1 MESLRYIFGFNAE
14 SPLLFTQFY
23 FWAFFAL
30 VYALFALIMSYG
42 EQRERSNSAAVL
54 QQSGPTAKRS
64 RKLHLRNIYLLFVS
78 WFFYYKTSGLFLLIL
93 AFITL
98 SDWIIAGQIKKHL
111 TASGTRGLTA
121 KILLAVSIT
130 IDLGLLAYFKYAYFF
145 TNMINDLFGTGFRV
159 FDIFAYVGN
168 GFAEAGRFSVDT
180 IILPVGI
187 SFYIFQVI
195 SYTSDVFHGRIQPV
209 KNILDFGFYVSFF
222 PQLVAGPIVRAEE
235 FIPQLYKPFRLSRRA
250 FGVAVFW
257 IINGLAKKIIMSDYL
272 AVNII
277 DRVFDNPL
285 LFSGFENLFALF
297 AYSLQVYADFSGY
310 TDIAI
315 GIAMLMGFYLPMNF
329 NSPYKSQSP
338 QEFWRRWHMS
348 LGRWLKTYLYIP
360 LGGNKRIGFGTYFWL
375 SLIAFVSAAL
385 TGWWW
390 MLIPFAVLMV
400 VVALINRQMVHGKW
414 SNSKLLYSNLNS
426 FITQVLGG
434 LWHGA
439 SWNFIIWGGI
449 NGIGM
454 IVEKIWRVMNWHLR
468 FASMTLLTAGLCVAD
483 YLTNLPV
490 WRLFAVWA
498 AVVWLGTAIRY
509 VYWLLTMDDERK
521 GSNLTAQAVRQP
533 KAVIAAGKAWA
544 ILQTF
549 TFITFTRLF
558 FRSSSNL
565 DPATAN
571 EVAWATAKNM
581 VNQIGGAWSNAII
594 PDFLWE
600 YRMVVAMFVAGMV
613 IHWLPANWKRR
624 YRLWFTAMPLW
635 LMVLAVCI
643 AIVIIYQFITADAQ
657 PFIYFQF

>member
-1 MESLRYIFGFNAE
+1 MNFWQHIFAFDAD

-23 FWAFFAL
+23 FWGFFAL
-30 VYALFALIMSYG
+30 VYALLALLLNVSPKVFKG
-42 EQRERSNSAAVL
+42 EGDQRDR
-54 QQSGPTAKRS
+54 K
-64 RKLHLRNIYLLFVS
+64 KLHLRNVYLLFVS

-93 AFITL
+93 AFVTL
-98 SDWIIAGQIKKHL
+98 SDWLIAQRIHRSEVSLHRKLWL
-111 TASGTRGLTA
+111 TLS
-121 KILLAVSIT
+121 VV
-130 IDLGLLAYFKYAYFF
+130 IDLCILFYFKYAYFF
-145 TNMINDLFGTGFRV
+145 TNVINDWFGAGFRV
-159 FDIFAYVGN
+159 FDVFAYIGN
-168 GFAEAGRFSVDT
+168 GFSTAGRFSVDV
-180 IILPVGI
+180 IVLPVGI

-195 SYTSDVFHGRIQPV
+195 SYTCDVFRKKIEPV
-209 KNILDFGFYVSFF
+209 RNILDFGFYVSFF

-235 FIPQLYKPFRLSRRA
+235 FIPQLYKPFHLSRRA
-250 FGVAVFW
+250 FGIAVFW

-272 AVNII
+272 AVNLI

-315 GIAMLMGFYLPMNF
+315 GVAMLMGFYLPMNF

-348 LGRWLKTYLYIP
+348 LGRWLKGYLYIP
-360 LGGNKRIGFGTYFWL
+360 LGGNRTILGHKAPKLWAANFN
-375 SLIAFVSAAL
+375 SL
-385 TGWWW
+385 
-390 MLIPFAVLMV
+390 
-400 VVALINRQMVHGKW
+400 
-414 SNSKLLYSNLNS
+414 
-426 FITQVLGG
+426 ITQVLGG

-439 SWNFIIWGGI
+439 SWNFVLWGGI

-454 IVEKIWRVMNWHLR
+454 IVEKIWREMNWHVR
-468 FASMTLLTAGLCVAD
+468 MGCMTMLTLGLIVLD
-483 YLTNLPV
+483 YTTNLPV
-490 WRLFAVWA
+490 WRMFAFWSAIVWTGTSIRYIYHLCEGA
-498 AVVWLGTAIRY
+498 DTKFTRALGTG
-509 VYWLLTMDDERK
+509 W
-521 GSNLTAQAVRQP
+521 
-533 KAVIAAGKAWA
+533 AVI
-544 ILQTF
+544 QTF

-600 YRMVVAMFVAGMV
+600 YRWVVAMFVAGML
-613 IHWLPANWKRR
+613 IHWIPTNWKRR
-624 YRLWFTAMPLW
+624 YRLWFSAMPLW
-635 LMVLAVCI
+635 LMVIVVCL
-643 AIVIIYQFITADAQ
+643 AIVVIYQFVSAEMQ

>member
-1 MESLRYIFGFNAE
+1 MEWINYIFAFDADH
-14 SPLLFTQFY
+14 PLLFTQFY
-23 FWAFFAL
+23 FWGFFAL
-30 VYALFALIMSYG
+30 VYALFALIMDRVPDSLG
-42 EQRERSNSAAVL
+42 N
-54 QQSGPTAKRS
+54 K
-64 RKLHLRNIYLLFVS
+64 KLHLRNVYLMFVS

-93 AFITL
+93 LFVTL
-98 SDWIIAGQIKKHL
+98 SDWLIAQRIHKTKNKFWL
-111 TASGTRGLTA
+111 CLSVA
-121 KILLAVSIT
+121 
-130 IDLGLLAYFKYAYFF
+130 IDLGFLAYFKYAYFF
-145 TNMINDLFGTGFRV
+145 TDAFNDLFGTSYS
-159 FDIFAYVGN
+159 I
-168 GFAEAGRFSVDT
+168 VDK

-195 SYTSDVFHGRIQPV
+195 SYTADVYRGRIQPV

-235 FIPQLYKPFRLSRRA
+235 FIPQLYKPFHLSRRA
-250 FGVAVFW
+250 FGIAVFW
-257 IINGLAKKIIMSDYL
+257 IINGLGKKIIMSDFL
-272 AVNII
+272 AVNLI

-315 GIAMLMGFYLPMNF
+315 GVAMLMGFYLPMNF

-360 LGGNKRIGFGTYFWL
+360 LGGNRSIGFGTYLWVTV
-375 SLIAFVSAAL
+375 IALVSASL
-385 TGWWW
+385 TGWWLGI
-390 MLIPFAVLMV
+390 MIPYAVLIVGMILV
-400 VVALINRQMVHGKW
+400 PRFLKDANRL
-414 SNSKLLYSNLNS
+414 KLFYSNLNS

-449 NGIGM
+449 NGFGM
-454 IVEKIWRVMNWHLR
+454 IVEKIWRGMNWHIR
-468 FASMTLLTAGLCVAD
+468 FAAMTLLTAGLCVAD
-483 YLTNLPV
+483 FYTNLPV

-498 AVVWLGTAIRY
+498 GLVWFVTAIRY
-509 VYWLLTMDDERK
+509 IYFLCEGAETK
-521 GSNLTAQAVRQP
+521 FT
-533 KAVIAAGKAWA
+533 KALGTAWA

-600 YRMVVAMFVAGMV
+600 YRWVVAMFIAGMV
-613 IHWLPANWKRR
+613 IHWLPTNWKRR
-624 YRLWFTAMPLW
+624 YRLWFSAMPIW
-635 LMVLAVCI
+635 AIVIAVCI
-643 AIVIIYQFITADAQ
+643 AIAVIYQFVTADVQ

>member
-1 MESLRYIFGFNAE
+1 MSDILHYIFAFDAAH
-14 SPLLFTQFY
+14 PLLFTQFY

-30 VYALFALIMSYG
+30 VYAIFALIIGNQKSIID
-42 EQRERSNSAAVL
+42 N
-54 QQSGPTAKRS
+54 
-64 RKLHLRNIYLLFVS
+64 RKLHMRNVYLMFVS

-93 AFITL
+93 LFVTL
-98 SDWIIAGQIKKHL
+98 SDWLIAKQIYKSIIDNRKSII
-111 TASGTRGLTA
+111 A
-121 KILLAVSIT
+121 KILLALSVT
-130 IDLGLLAYFKYAYFF
+130 IDLGFLAYFKYAYFF
-145 TNMINDLFGTGFRV
+145 TDAFNDLFGTSYT
-159 FDIFAYVGN
+159 I
-168 GFAEAGRFSVDT
+168 VDK

-195 SYTSDVFHGRIQPV
+195 SYTADVYRGRIEPV

-250 FGVAVFW
+250 FGIAVFW
-257 IINGLAKKIIMSDYL
+257 IINGLAKKIIMSDFL
-272 AVNII
+272 AVNLI

-315 GIAMLMGFYLPMNF
+315 GVAMLMGFYLPMNF
-329 NSPYKSQSP
+329 NSPYKSQNP

-360 LGGNKRIGFGTYFWL
+360 LGGNRSIGFGTYFWVTV
-375 SLIAFVSAAL
+375 IALVSASL
-385 TGWWW
+385 TGWWLGI
-390 MLIPFAVLMV
+390 MIPYAVLIVSMILV
-400 VVALINRQMVHGKW
+400 PRLLKDTNRL
-414 SNSKLLYSNLNS
+414 KLFYSNLNS

-449 NGIGM
+449 NGFGM
-454 IVEKIWRVMNWHLR
+454 IVEKIWRPMNWHVR
-468 FASMTLLTAGLCVAD
+468 FVLTTLLTFGLCAAD
-483 YLTNLPV
+483 YTTNLPV
-490 WRLFAVWA
+490 WRLFAVWMA
-498 AVVWLGTAIRY
+498 IIWVGTAIRY
-509 VYWLLTMDDERK
+509 VYYLCTKDNDQMNKCPNKWYMVNDKMVNAL
-521 GSNLTAQAVRQP
+521 AQ
-533 KAVIAAGKAWA
+533 AWA

-549 TFITFTRLF
+549 VFITFTRLF

-594 PDFLWE
+594 PDFLWS
-600 YRMVVAMFVAGMV
+600 YRWVVAMFVAGMV
-613 IHWLPANWKRR
+613 IHWLPTNWKRR
-624 YRLWFTAMPLW
+624 YRLWFSAMPIW
-635 LMVLAVCI
+635 AIVIAVCI
-643 AIVIIYQFITADAQ
+643 AIAVIYQFVTADVQ

>member
-1 MESLRYIFGFNAE
+1 MSDILHYIFAFDAAH
-14 SPLLFTQFY
+14 PLLFTQFY

-30 VYALFALIMSYG
+30 VYAIFALIMDRVPDSLG
-42 EQRERSNSAAVL
+42 N
-54 QQSGPTAKRS
+54 K
-64 RKLHLRNIYLLFVS
+64 KLHLRNVYLMFVS

-93 AFITL
+93 LFVTL
-98 SDWIIAGQIKKHL
+98 SDWLIAQQIYKSKNKNQKSKIA
-111 TASGTRGLTA
+111 TAWLCLSVA
-121 KILLAVSIT
+121 
-130 IDLGLLAYFKYAYFF
+130 IDLGFLAYFKYAYFF
-145 TNMINDLFGTGFRV
+145 TDAFNDLFGTSYT
-159 FDIFAYVGN
+159 I
-168 GFAEAGRFSVDT
+168 VDK

-195 SYTSDVFHGRIQPV
+195 SYTADVYRGRIEPV

-250 FGVAVFW
+250 FGIAVFW
-257 IINGLAKKIIMSDYL
+257 IINGLAKKIIMSDFL
-272 AVNII
+272 AVNLI

-315 GIAMLMGFYLPMNF
+315 GVAMLMGFYLPMNF
-329 NSPYKSQSP
+329 NSPYKSQNP

-348 LGRWLKTYLYIP
+348 LGRWLKSYLYIP
-360 LGGNKRIGFGTYFWL
+360 LGGNRSIGFGTYFWVTV
-375 SLIAFVSAAL
+375 IALVSASL
-385 TGWWW
+385 TGWWLGI
-390 MLIPFAVLMV
+390 MIPYAVLIASMV
-400 VVALINRQMVHGKW
+400 LVPRLLKDTNHL
-414 SNSKLLYSNLNS
+414 KLFYSNLNS

-454 IVEKIWRVMNWHLR
+454 IVEKIWRPMNWHVR
-468 FASMTLLTAGLCVAD
+468 FVLTTLLTFGLCAAD
-483 YLTNLPV
+483 YTTNLPV
-490 WRLFAVWA
+490 WRLFAVWMA
-498 AVVWLGTAIRY
+498 IIWVGTSIRY
-509 VYWLLTMDDERK
+509 IYFLCEGAENKFT
-521 GSNLTAQAVRQP
+521 
-533 KAVIAAGKAWA
+533 KAMSTAWA

-549 TFITFTRLF
+549 VFITFTRLF

-571 EVAWATAKNM
+571 EVAWSTAKNM

-594 PDFLWE
+594 PDFLWS
-600 YRMVVAMFVAGMV
+600 YRWVVAMFVAGMV

-624 YRLWFTAMPLW
+624 YRLWFSAMPIW
-635 LMVLAVCI
+635 AIVIAVCI
-643 AIVIIYQFITADAQ
+643 AIAVIYQFVTADVQ

>member
-1 MESLRYIFGFNAE
+1 VNFLHHILGFNEE

-30 VYALFALIMSYG
+30 VFAVFALIM
-42 EQRERSNSAAVL
+42 EAVPARL
-54 QQSGPTAKRS
+54 GNK
-64 RKLHLRNIYLLFVS
+64 KLHLRNVYLMFVS

-93 AFITL
+93 LFVTL
-98 SDWIIAGQIKKHL
+98 SDWLIAQRIHKTKNKFWL
-111 TASGTRGLTA
+111 CLSVA
-121 KILLAVSIT
+121 
-130 IDLGLLAYFKYAYFF
+130 IDLGFLAYFKYAYFF
-145 TNMINDLFGTGFRV
+145 TDAFNDLFGTSYT
-159 FDIFAYVGN
+159 I
-168 GFAEAGRFSVDT
+168 VDK

-195 SYTSDVFHGRIQPV
+195 SYTADVYRGRIQPV
-209 KNILDFGFYVSFF
+209 KNIFDFGFYVSFF

-235 FIPQLYKPFRLSRRA
+235 FIPQLYKPYRLSRRW

-257 IINGLAKKIIMSDYL
+257 ILNGLAKKIIMSDYL
-272 AVNII
+272 AVNLI

-315 GIAMLMGFYLPMNF
+315 GVAMLMGFYLPMNF

-360 LGGNKRIGFGTYFWL
+360 LGGNRSIGFGTYFWWTM
-375 SLIAFVSAAL
+375 IAFVSAAL
-385 TGWWW
+385 TRWWW
-390 MLIPFAVLMV
+390 MLIPFAVFMV
-400 VVALINRQMVHGKW
+400 GVFVWDRWIKATLDRK
-414 SNSKLLYSNLNS
+414 KLLYSNLNS

-454 IVEKIWRVMNWHLR
+454 IVEKIWRKMSWHVR
-468 FASMTLLTAGLCVAD
+468 FASMTVLTAGLCVAD
-483 YLTNLPV
+483 FLTNLPV

-498 AVVWLGTAIRY
+498 AIIWIGTAIRY
-509 VYWLLTMDDERK
+509 IYYLCEGADNKFT
-521 GSNLTAQAVRQP
+521 
-533 KAVIAAGKAWA
+533 KAMGTAWA
-544 ILQTF
+544 VLQTF

-581 VNQIGGAWSNAII
+581 VNQIGGAWYNEVIL
-594 PDFLWE
+594 PFMWE
-600 YRMVVAMFVAGMV
+600 FRWVVAMFVLGMI
-613 IHWLPANWKRR
+613 IHWLPTNWKRR
-624 YRLWFTAMPLW
+624 YRLWFAKMPLW
-635 LMVLAVCI
+635 LMVIAVCA
-643 AIVIIYQFITADAQ
+643 AIYVIYQFVTADMQ

>member
-1 MESLRYIFGFNAE
+1 MDFLHYIFAFDAE
-14 SPLLFTQFY
+14 HPLLFTQFY
-23 FWAFFAL
+23 FWGFFAL
-30 VYALFALIMSYG
+30 VYALFALIMDRVPDSLG
-42 EQRERSNSAAVL
+42 N
-54 QQSGPTAKRS
+54 K
-64 RKLHLRNIYLLFVS
+64 KLHLRNVYLMFVS

-93 AFITL
+93 LFVTL
-98 SDWIIAGQIKKHL
+98 SDWLIAQRIVKSRKSKAESRKPL
-111 TASGTRGLTA
+111 FWLCLSVA
-121 KILLAVSIT
+121 
-130 IDLGLLAYFKYAYFF
+130 IDLGFLAYFKYAYFF
-145 TNMINDLFGTGFRV
+145 TDAFNDLFGTSYS
-159 FDIFAYVGN
+159 I
-168 GFAEAGRFSVDT
+168 VDK

-195 SYTSDVFHGRIQPV
+195 SYTADVYRGRIQPV

-235 FIPQLYKPFRLSRRA
+235 FIPQLYKPFHLSRRA
-250 FGVAVFW
+250 FGIAVFW
-257 IINGLAKKIIMSDYL
+257 IINGLGKKIIMSDFL
-272 AVNII
+272 AVNLI

-315 GIAMLMGFYLPMNF
+315 GVAMLMGFYLPMNF

-360 LGGNKRIGFGTYFWL
+360 LGGNRSIGFGTYFWVTV
-375 SLIAFVSAAL
+375 IALVSASL
-385 TGWWW
+385 TGWWLGI
-390 MLIPFAVLMV
+390 MIPYAVLIVGMILV
-400 VVALINRQMVHGKW
+400 PRFLKDSNRL
-414 SNSKLLYSNLNS
+414 KLFYSNLNS

-449 NGIGM
+449 NGFGM
-454 IVEKIWRVMNWHLR
+454 IVEKIWRGMNWHIR
-468 FASMTLLTAGLCVAD
+468 FAAMTLLTAGLCVAD
-483 YLTNLPV
+483 FYTNLPV

-498 AVVWLGTAIRY
+498 GLVWFVTAIRY
-509 VYWLLTMDDERK
+509 IYFLCEGAETK
-521 GSNLTAQAVRQP
+521 FTQAL
-533 KAVIAAGKAWA
+533 GTAWA

-581 VNQIGGAWSNAII
+581 VNQIGGAWNNAII

-600 YRMVVAMFVAGMV
+600 YRWVVAMFIAGMV
-613 IHWLPANWKRR
+613 IHWLPTNWKRR
-624 YRLWFTAMPLW
+624 YRLWFSAMPIW
-635 LMVLAVCI
+635 AIVIAVCI
-643 AIVIIYQFITADAQ
+643 AIAVIYQFVTADVQ

>member
-1 MESLRYIFGFNAE
+1 MKEILNYIFAFNAE

-23 FWAFFAL
+23 FWGFFAL
-30 VYALFALIMSYG
+30 VYALFALIMDRVPDSLG
-42 EQRERSNSAAVL
+42 N
-54 QQSGPTAKRS
+54 K
-64 RKLHLRNIYLLFVS
+64 KLHLRNVYLMFVS
-78 WFFYYKTSGLFLLIL
+78 WFFYYKTSGIFLLIL
-93 AFITL
+93 LFVTL
-98 SDWIIAGQIKKHL
+98 SDWLIAQRIYKTKNKFWL
-111 TASGTRGLTA
+111 CLSVA
-121 KILLAVSIT
+121 
-130 IDLGLLAYFKYAYFF
+130 IDLGFLAYFKYAYFF
-145 TNMINDLFGTGFRV
+145 TDAFNDLFGTSYS
-159 FDIFAYVGN
+159 I
-168 GFAEAGRFSVDT
+168 VDK

-195 SYTSDVFHGRIQPV
+195 SYTADVYRGRIQPV

-235 FIPQLYKPFRLSRRA
+235 FIPQLYKPFHLSRRA
-250 FGVAVFW
+250 FGIAVFW
-257 IINGLAKKIIMSDYL
+257 IINGLGKKIIMSDFL
-272 AVNII
+272 AVNLI

-315 GIAMLMGFYLPMNF
+315 GVAMLMGFYLPMNF

-360 LGGNKRIGFGTYFWL
+360 LGGNRSIGFGTYFWVTV
-375 SLIAFVSAAL
+375 IALVSASL
-385 TGWWW
+385 TGWWLGI
-390 MLIPFAVLMV
+390 MIPYAVLI
-400 VVALINRQMVHGKW
+400 VAMIIVPRFLKDANRL
-414 SNSKLLYSNLNS
+414 KLFYSNLNS

-449 NGIGM
+449 NGFGM
-454 IVEKIWRVMNWHLR
+454 IIEKIWRGMNWHIR
-468 FASMTLLTAGLCVAD
+468 FAAMTLLTAGLCVAD
-483 YLTNLPV
+483 FYTNLPV

-498 AVVWLGTAIRY
+498 GLVWFVTAIRY
-509 VYWLLTMDDERK
+509 IYFLCEGAETRF
-521 GSNLTAQAVRQP
+521 T
-533 KAVIAAGKAWA
+533 KALGTAWA

-581 VNQIGGAWSNAII
+581 VNQIGGAWNNAII

-600 YRMVVAMFVAGMV
+600 YRWVVAMFVAGMV
-613 IHWLPANWKRR
+613 IHWLPTNWKRR
-624 YRLWFTAMPLW
+624 YRLWFSAMPLW
-635 LMVLAVCI
+635 AIVIAVCI
-643 AIVIIYQFITADAQ
+643 AIAVIYQFVTADVQ

>member
-1 MESLRYIFGFNAE
+1 MSDILHYIFAFDAAH
-14 SPLLFTQFY
+14 PLLFTQFY

-30 VYALFALIMSYG
+30 VYAIFALIIGNQKSKITN
-42 EQRERSNSAAVL
+42 Q
-54 QQSGPTAKRS
+54 
-64 RKLHLRNIYLLFVS
+64 KLHMRNVYLMFVS

-93 AFITL
+93 LFVTL
-98 SDWIIAGQIKKHL
+98 SDWLIARQIHKSKIKNL
-111 TASGTRGLTA
+111 KSKIATAWLCLS
-121 KILLAVSIT
+121 VT
-130 IDLGLLAYFKYAYFF
+130 IDLGFLAYFKYAYFF
-145 TNMINDLFGTGFRV
+145 TDAFNDLFGTSYT
-159 FDIFAYVGN
+159 I
-168 GFAEAGRFSVDT
+168 VDK

-195 SYTSDVFHGRIQPV
+195 SYTADVYRGRIEPV
-209 KNILDFGFYVSFF
+209 RNILDFGFYVSFF

-250 FGVAVFW
+250 FGIAVFW
-257 IINGLAKKIIMSDYL
+257 IINGLAKKIIMSDFL
-272 AVNII
+272 AVNLI

-315 GIAMLMGFYLPMNF
+315 GVAMLMGFYLPMNF
-329 NSPYKSQSP
+329 NSPYKSQNP

-360 LGGNKRIGFGTYFWL
+360 LGGNRSIGFGTYFWVTV
-375 SLIAFVSAAL
+375 IALVSASL
-385 TGWWW
+385 TGWWLGT
-390 MLIPFAVLMV
+390 MLPYTVLIVSMILV
-400 VVALINRQMVHGKW
+400 PRLLKDTNHL
-414 SNSKLLYSNLNS
+414 KLFYSNLNS

-454 IVEKIWRVMNWHLR
+454 IVEKIWRPMNWHVR
-468 FASMTLLTAGLCVAD
+468 FVLTTLLTFGLCAAD
-483 YLTNLPV
+483 YTTNLPV
-490 WRLFAVWA
+490 WRLFAVWMA
-498 AVVWLGTAIRY
+498 IIWVGTSIRY
-509 VYWLLTMDDERK
+509 IYFLCEGAENKFT
-521 GSNLTAQAVRQP
+521 
-533 KAVIAAGKAWA
+533 KAMGTAWA

-549 TFITFTRLF
+549 VFITFTRLF

-594 PDFLWE
+594 PDFLWS
-600 YRMVVAMFVAGMV
+600 YRWVVAMFVAGMV
-613 IHWLPANWKRR
+613 IHWLPTNWKRR
-624 YRLWFTAMPLW
+624 YRLWFSAMPIW
-635 LMVLAVCI
+635 
-643 AIVIIYQFITADAQ
+643 AIVIAVCLAIVVIYQFVTADVQ

>member
-1 MESLRYIFGFNAE
+1 MNNFLHHIFAFDAN

-30 VYALFALIMSYG
+30 VFALFALIIGNQKSKITN
-42 EQRERSNSAAVL
+42 Q
-54 QQSGPTAKRS
+54 
-64 RKLHLRNIYLLFVS
+64 KLHMRNVYLLFVS

-93 AFITL
+93 IFITL
-98 SDWIIAGQIKKHL
+98 SDWLIAQGIHKSQIKNLK
-111 TASGTRGLTA
+111 S
-121 KILLAVSIT
+121 KIPKFLLALSVT

-168 GFAEAGRFSVDT
+168 GFADAGRFSVDT

-195 SYTSDVFHGRIQPV
+195 SYTSDVFHQSIQPV

-222 PQLVAGPIVRAEE
+222 PQLVAGPIVRAQE
-235 FIPQLYKPFRLSRRA
+235 FIPQLYKPYRLSRRA
-250 FGVAVFW
+250 FGIAVFW
-257 IINGLAKKIIMSDYL
+257 IINGLAKKIIMSDFL
-272 AVNII
+272 AVNLI

-315 GIAMLMGFYLPMNF
+315 GVAMLMGFYLPMNF

-360 LGGNKRIGFGTYFWL
+360 LGGNRSIGFGTYFWWT
-375 SLIAFVSAAL
+375 LIALVSAAL

-390 MLIPFAVLMV
+390 ILIPFAVFIIG
-400 VVALINRQMVHGKW
+400 VAIWNKW
-414 SNSKLLYSNLNS
+414 AISNQKSAISNQRKLLYANLNS

-454 IVEKIWRVMNWHLR
+454 IVEKIWREMNWHLR
-468 FASMTLLTAGLCVAD
+468 FVLMTLLTAGLCGLD
-483 YLTNLPV
+483 YYTNLPV
-490 WRLFAVWA
+490 WRLFAVWSA
-498 AVVWLGTAIRY
+498 AIWVGTAIRY
-509 VYWLLTMDDERK
+509 IYWLITMDRK
-521 GSNLTAQAVRQP
+521 INHKLEIINQKLGTVWAV
-533 KAVIAAGKAWA
+533 
-544 ILQTF
+544 LQTF
-549 TFITFTRLF
+549 VFITFTRLF

-581 VNQIGGAWSNAII
+581 VNQIGGAWNNAII
-594 PDFLWE
+594 PDFLWA
-600 YRMVVAMFVAGMV
+600 YKWVVLMFVAGMV
-613 IHWLPANWKRR
+613 IHWIPTNWKRR
-624 YRLWFTAMPLW
+624 YRLWFSAMPLW
-635 LMVLAVCI
+635 LMVIVVCMS
-643 AIVIIYQFITADAQ
+643 IVVIYQFVSAEMQ

>member
-1 MESLRYIFGFNAE
+1 MDFITHILAFNSE

-30 VYALFALIMSYG
+30 VFSLFALIMSG
-42 EQRERSNSAAVL
+42 KSAD
-54 QQSGPTAKRS
+54 GKS
-64 RKLHLRNIYLLFVS
+64 RLHLRNVYLLFVS

-93 AFITL
+93 AFVTL
-98 SDWIIAGQIKKHL
+98 SDWIIAGRIKAAISHHKPQI
-111 TASGTRGLTA
+111 A
-121 KILLAVSIT
+121 KALLALSVT

-145 TNMINDLFGTGFRV
+145 TNMVNDLFGTGFLV
-159 FDIFAYVGN
+159 FDIFAYIGN

-180 IILPVGI
+180 IVLPVGI

-195 SYTSDVFHGRIQPV
+195 SYTADVYRGRIQPV

-235 FIPQLYKPFRLSRRA
+235 FIPQLYKPYRLSRRV

-257 IINGLAKKIIMSDYL
+257 ILNGLAKKIIMSDYL
-272 AVNII
+272 AVNLI

-360 LGGNKRIGFGTYFWL
+360 LGGNREIGFGTYFWL

-390 MLIPFAVLMV
+390 QILVPFGVFIAGVFV
-400 VVALINRQMVHGKW
+400 WDKW
-414 SNSKLLYSNLNS
+414 ISQKASVERRKLLYANLNS

-454 IVEKIWRVMNWHLR
+454 IVEKIWRGMNWHVR
-468 FASMTLLTAGLCVAD
+468 MVCISLLCGGLWLAV
-483 YLTNLPV
+483 YYTNLPA
-490 WRLFAVWA
+490 WRLFAVWTSIIW
-498 AVVWLGTAIRY
+498 VGTTVRY
-509 VYWLLTMDDERK
+509 VYHLCK
-521 GSNLTAQAVRQP
+521 GSDNRITNGLSTAW
-533 KAVIAAGKAWA
+533 AVI
-544 ILQTF
+544 QTF

-600 YRMVVAMFVAGMV
+600 YRWVVAMFVAGMV
-613 IHWLPANWKRR
+613 IHWLPTNWKRR
-624 YRLWFTAMPLW
+624 YRLAFSAMPLW
-635 LMVLAVCI
+635 LMVIAVCI
-643 AIVIIYQFITADAQ
+643 AIVVIYQFVTADMQ

>member
-1 MESLRYIFGFNAE
+1 MSFWEHIFAFNEE

-30 VYALFALIMSYG
+30 VFAVFALIM
-42 EQRERSNSAAVL
+42 EAVPNKL
-54 QQSGPTAKRS
+54 GNK
-64 RKLHLRNIYLLFVS
+64 KLHLRNIYLLFVS

-93 AFITL
+93 AFVTL
-98 SDWIIAGQIKKHL
+98 SDWIIAGRIVKSQK
-111 TASGTRGLTA
+111 SGVKRA
-121 KILLAVSIT
+121 LLCLSVI

-180 IILPVGI
+180 IVLPVGI

-195 SYTSDVFHGRIQPV
+195 SYTADVFRGRIKPV

-235 FIPQLYKPFRLSRRA
+235 FIPQLYKPYRLSRRW

-257 IINGLAKKIIMSDYL
+257 ILNGLAKKIIMSDYL
-272 AVNII
+272 AVNLI

-315 GIAMLMGFYLPMNF
+315 GVAMLMGFYLPMNF

-360 LGGNKRIGFGTYFWL
+360 LGGNRSIGFGTYFWWC
-375 SLIAFVSAAL
+375 LIAFVSAAL
-385 TGWWW
+385 TGWWLI
-390 MLIPFAVLMV
+390 LIPFGVFIGI
-400 VVALINRQMVHGKW
+400 VALINSSLFRDKLGTSRM
-414 SNSKLLYSNLNS
+414 KLLYSNLNS

-454 IVEKIWRVMNWHLR
+454 IVEKIWREMNWHVR
-468 FASMTLLTAGLCVAD
+468 FALMSVLTAGLCAAD
-483 YLTNLPV
+483 YFWNLPV

-498 AVVWLGTAIRY
+498 AIIWVGTAIRY
-509 VYWLLTMDDERK
+509 VFFLYEGKDNKFT
-521 GSNLTAQAVRQP
+521 
-533 KAVIAAGKAWA
+533 KAMGTAWA

-571 EVAWATAKNM
+571 EVAWETAKNM
-581 VNQIGGAWSNAII
+581 VNQIGGAWENAVIL
-594 PDFLWE
+594 PFLWE
-600 YRMVVAMFVAGMV
+600 YRWVVAMFVAGMV
-613 IHWLPANWKRR
+613 IHWLPTNWKRH
-624 YRLWFTAMPLW
+624 YRLAFSKMPLW
-635 LMVLAVCI
+635 LMVGAVCV
-643 AIVIIYQFITADAQ
+643 AIIVIYQFVTADMQ

>member
-1 MESLRYIFGFNAE
+1 METLRYILAFNAE

-30 VYALFALIMSYG
+30 VFALFALIMEG
-42 EQRERSNSAAVL
+42 VPDRLGN
-54 QQSGPTAKRS
+54 K
-64 RKLHLRNIYLLFVS
+64 KLHLRNIYLLFVS

-93 AFITL
+93 AFITI
-98 SDWIIAGQIKKHL
+98 SDWLIARRIQR
-111 TASGTRGLTA
+111 SE
-121 KILLAVSIT
+121 VSIHKKLWLT
-130 IDLGLLAYFKYAYFF
+130 LSVVIDLSLLFYFKYAYFF
-145 TNMINDLFGTGFRV
+145 TNVINSWFGADFRV

-168 GFAEAGRFSVDT
+168 GFATAGRFSVDT
-180 IILPVGI
+180 IVLPVGI

-195 SYTSDVFHGRIQPV
+195 SYTCDVFRKKIEPV

-235 FIPQLYKPFRLSRRA
+235 FIPQLYKPYRLSRRA
-250 FGVAVFW
+250 FGIAVFW

-272 AVNII
+272 AVNLI

-315 GIAMLMGFYLPMNF
+315 GVAMLMGFYLPMNF

-348 LGRWLKTYLYIP
+348 LGRWLKGYLYIP
-360 LGGNKRIGFGTYFWL
+360 LGGNRTILGFKAKKLW
-375 SLIAFVSAAL
+375 A
-385 TGWWW
+385 
-390 MLIPFAVLMV
+390 
-400 VVALINRQMVHGKW
+400 
-414 SNSKLLYSNLNS
+414 SNFNS

-439 SWNFIIWGGI
+439 SWNFVLWGAI
-449 NGIGM
+449 NGAGM
-454 IVEKIWRVMNWHLR
+454 IVEKIWRETNWHLR
-468 FASMTLLTAGLCVAD
+468 MVSITALTVSLFAAD
-483 YLTNLPV
+483 YIWALPV
-490 WRLFAVWA
+490 WRLFAVWSLIIW
-498 AVVWLGTAIRY
+498 VGTFIRY
-509 VYWLLTMDDERK
+509 VYWLCK
-521 GSNLTAQAVRQP
+521 GAENKFT
-533 KAVIAAGKAWA
+533 KGAATAWA
-544 ILQTF
+544 IAQTF

-571 EVAWATAKNM
+571 EVAWRTAKNM

-594 PDFLWE
+594 PDFLWA
-600 YRMVVAMFVAGMV
+600 YRWVVLMFVAGMI
-613 IHWLPANWKRR
+613 IHWLPSNWKRR
-624 YRLWFTAMPLW
+624 YRLWFTAMPVW
-635 LMVLAVCI
+635 
-643 AIVIIYQFITADAQ
+643 AIVIAVCVAIVFIYQFVTADMQ

>member
-1 MESLRYIFGFNAE
+1 METLRYILAFDEN

-30 VYALFALIMSYG
+30 VYALFALIIGNHKSPIT
-42 EQRERSNSAAVL
+42 NH
-54 QQSGPTAKRS
+54 
-64 RKLHLRNIYLLFVS
+64 KLHMRNVYLLFVS

-98 SDWIIAGQIKKHL
+98 SDWLIARRIKSAISNHKL
-111 TASGTRGLTA
+111 PIA
-121 KILLAVSIT
+121 KIFLTLSVV
-130 IDLGLLAYFKYAYFF
+130 IDLSLLFYFKYAYFF
-145 TNMINDLFGTGFRV
+145 TNVINSWFGADFRV
-159 FDIFAYVGN
+159 FDIFAYIGN
-168 GFAEAGRFSVDT
+168 GFAQAGRFNVDT
-180 IILPVGI
+180 IVLPVGI

-195 SYTSDVFHGRIQPV
+195 SYTCDVFRKKIEPV

-250 FGVAVFW
+250 FGIAVFW
-257 IINGLAKKIIMSDYL
+257 IINGLAKKIIMSDFL
-272 AVNII
+272 AVNLI

-315 GIAMLMGFYLPMNF
+315 GVAMLMGFYLPMNF
-329 NSPYKSQSP
+329 NSPYKSQTP

-360 LGGNKRIGFGTYFWL
+360 LGGNRTIFGFKVKKLW
-375 SLIAFVSAAL
+375 AAN
-385 TGWWW
+385 
-390 MLIPFAVLMV
+390 F
-400 VVALINRQMVHGKW
+400 
-414 SNSKLLYSNLNS
+414 NS

-439 SWNFIIWGGI
+439 SWNFVLWGGI

-454 IVEKIWRVMNWHLR
+454 IVEKIWREWNWHVR
-468 FASMTLLTAGLCVAD
+468 FIAITLLAAGLCAMD
-483 YLTNLPV
+483 WWFNLPV

-498 AVVWLGTAIRY
+498 SIVWVGTAIRY
-509 VYWLLTMDDERK
+509 IYFLCHGTDNRFTNKM
-521 GSNLTAQAVRQP
+521 AQ
-533 KAVIAAGKAWA
+533 AWA

-549 TFITFTRLF
+549 AFITFTRLF

-565 DPATAN
+565 DPETAN
-571 EVAWATAKNM
+571 EVAWMTAKNM
-581 VNQIGGAWSNAII
+581 VNQIGGAWNNAII
-594 PDFLWE
+594 PEFLWA
-600 YRMVVAMFVAGMV
+600 Y
-613 IHWLPANWKRR
+613 K
-624 YRLWFTAMPLW
+624 
-635 LMVLAVCI
+635 
-643 AIVIIYQFITADAQ
+643 
-657 PFIYFQF
+657 

>member
-1 MESLRYIFGFNAE
+1 METLRYILAFNAE

-30 VYALFALIMSYG
+30 VFALFALIMEG
-42 EQRERSNSAAVL
+42 VPDRLGN
-54 QQSGPTAKRS
+54 K
-64 RKLHLRNIYLLFVS
+64 KLHLRNIYLLFVS

-93 AFITL
+93 AFITI
-98 SDWIIAGQIKKHL
+98 SDWLIARRIQN
-111 TASGTRGLTA
+111 SD
-121 KILLAVSIT
+121 VSIRKKLWLT
-130 IDLGLLAYFKYAYFF
+130 LSVVIDLSLLFYFKYAYFF
-145 TNMINDLFGTGFRV
+145 TNVINSWFGADFRV

-168 GFAEAGRFSVDT
+168 GFATSGRFSVDT
-180 IILPVGI
+180 IVLPVGI

-195 SYTSDVFHGRIQPV
+195 SYTCDVFRKKIEPV

-235 FIPQLYKPFRLSRRA
+235 FIPQLYKPYRLSRRA
-250 FGVAVFW
+250 FGIAVFW

-272 AVNII
+272 AVNLI

-315 GIAMLMGFYLPMNF
+315 GVAMLMGFYLPMNF
-329 NSPYKSQSP
+329 DSPYKSQSP

-348 LGRWLKTYLYIP
+348 LGRWLKGYLYIP
-360 LGGNKRIGFGTYFWL
+360 LGGNRTILGFKAKKLW
-375 SLIAFVSAAL
+375 A
-385 TGWWW
+385 
-390 MLIPFAVLMV
+390 
-400 VVALINRQMVHGKW
+400 
-414 SNSKLLYSNLNS
+414 SNFNS

-439 SWNFIIWGGI
+439 SWNFVLWGAI
-449 NGIGM
+449 NGAGM
-454 IVEKIWRVMNWHLR
+454 IVEKIWRETSWHLR
-468 FASMTLLTAGLCVAD
+468 MVSITALTVSLFAAD
-483 YLTNLPV
+483 YIWALPV
-490 WRLFAVWA
+490 WRLFAVWSLIIW
-498 AVVWLGTAIRY
+498 VGTFIRY
-509 VYWLLTMDDERK
+509 VYWLCK
-521 GSNLTAQAVRQP
+521 GAENKFT
-533 KAVIAAGKAWA
+533 KGAATAWA
-544 ILQTF
+544 IAQTF

-571 EVAWATAKNM
+571 EVAWRTAKNM

-594 PDFLWE
+594 PDFLWA
-600 YRMVVAMFVAGMV
+600 YRWVVLMFVAGMI
-613 IHWLPANWKRR
+613 IHWLPTNWKRR
-624 YRLWFTAMPLW
+624 YRLWFTAMPVW
-635 LMVLAVCI
+635 
-643 AIVIIYQFITADAQ
+643 AIVIAVCVAIVFIYQFVTADMQ

>member
-1 MESLRYIFGFNAE
+1 MSDILHYIFAFDAAH
-14 SPLLFTQFY
+14 PLLFTQFY

-30 VYALFALIMSYG
+30 VYAIFALIIGNQKSIID
-42 EQRERSNSAAVL
+42 N
-54 QQSGPTAKRS
+54 
-64 RKLHLRNIYLLFVS
+64 RKLHMRNVYLMFVS

-93 AFITL
+93 LFVTL
-98 SDWIIAGQIKKHL
+98 SDWLIAKQIYKSKIA
-111 TASGTRGLTA
+111 TAWLCLSVA
-121 KILLAVSIT
+121 
-130 IDLGLLAYFKYAYFF
+130 IDLGFLAYFKYAYFF
-145 TNMINDLFGTGFRV
+145 TDAFNDLFGTSYT
-159 FDIFAYVGN
+159 I
-168 GFAEAGRFSVDT
+168 VDK

-195 SYTSDVFHGRIQPV
+195 SYTADVYRGRIEPV

-250 FGVAVFW
+250 FGIAVFW
-257 IINGLAKKIIMSDYL
+257 IINGLAKKIIMSDFL
-272 AVNII
+272 AVNLI

-315 GIAMLMGFYLPMNF
+315 GVAMLMGFYLPMNF
-329 NSPYKSQSP
+329 NSPYKSQNP

-360 LGGNKRIGFGTYFWL
+360 LGGNRSIGFGTYFWVTV
-375 SLIAFVSAAL
+375 IALVSASL
-385 TGWWW
+385 TGWWLGI
-390 MLIPFAVLMV
+390 MIPYAVLIVSMILV
-400 VVALINRQMVHGKW
+400 PRLLRDTNHL
-414 SNSKLLYSNLNS
+414 KLFYSNLNS

-449 NGIGM
+449 NGFGM
-454 IVEKIWRVMNWHLR
+454 IVEKIWRPMNWHVR
-468 FASMTLLTAGLCVAD
+468 FVLTTLLTFGLCAAD
-483 YLTNLPV
+483 YTTNLPV
-490 WRLFAVWA
+490 WRLFAVWMA
-498 AVVWLGTAIRY
+498 IIWAGTAIRY
-509 VYWLLTMDDERK
+509 VYYLCTKDNDQMNKCPNKWYMVNDKMVNAL
-521 GSNLTAQAVRQP
+521 AQ
-533 KAVIAAGKAWA
+533 AWA

-549 TFITFTRLF
+549 VFITFTRLF

-594 PDFLWE
+594 PDFLWS
-600 YRMVVAMFVAGMV
+600 YRWVVAMFVAGMV
-613 IHWLPANWKRR
+613 IHWLPTNWKRR
-624 YRLWFTAMPLW
+624 YRLWFSAMPIW
-635 LMVLAVCI
+635 AIVIAVCI
-643 AIVIIYQFITADAQ
+643 AIAVIYQFVTADVQ

>member
-1 MESLRYIFGFNAE
+1 MDFLHHIFAFDEN

-30 VYALFALIMSYG
+30 VYALFALLISLPF
-42 EQRERSNSAAVL
+42 REG
-54 QQSGPTAKRS
+54 SGLGLPNR
-64 RKLHLRNIYLLFVS
+64 RLHLRNVYLMFVS

-93 AFITL
+93 AFVTL
-98 SDWIIAGQIKKHL
+98 SDWLIAGRIKSAITNNKPQI
-111 TASGTRGLTA
+111 A
-121 KILLAVSIT
+121 KIFLALSVT

-145 TNMINDLFGTGFRV
+145 TNAINDLCGTDFRV
-159 FDIFAYVGN
+159 FDIFAYIGN

-180 IILPVGI
+180 IVLPVGI

-195 SYTSDVFHGRIQPV
+195 SYTVDVFRGRIQPV

-250 FGVAVFW
+250 FGIAVFW
-257 IINGLAKKIIMSDYL
+257 IINGLGKKIIMSDYL
-272 AVNII
+272 AVNLI

-315 GIAMLMGFYLPMNF
+315 GVAMLMGFYLPMNF

-348 LGRWLKTYLYIP
+348 LGRWLKSYLYIP
-360 LGGNKRIGFGTYFWL
+360 LGGNRKIGFGTYFWL
-375 SLIAFVSAAL
+375 SLIALVSAAL

-390 MLIPFAVLMV
+390 IIAAVGCLLL
-400 VVALINRQMVHGKW
+400 AIGIIDRWLKAKGQELKAK
-414 SNSKLLYSNLNS
+414 SKLLYSNLNS

-449 NGIGM
+449 NGFGM
-454 IVEKIWRVMNWHLR
+454 IIEKIWRETGWHLR
-468 FASMTLLTAGLCVAD
+468 FVLITLLTAGLCVAD
-483 YLTNLPV
+483 FYTNLPA

-498 AVVWLGTAIRY
+498 AIIWVGTAIRY
-509 VYWLLTMDDERK
+509 IYFLYEGAENTF
-521 GSNLTAQAVRQP
+521 T
-533 KAVIAAGKAWA
+533 KAMATAWA
-544 ILQTF
+544 VLQTF

-581 VNQIGGAWSNAII
+581 VNQIGGAWNNAII

-600 YRMVVAMFVAGMV
+600 YRWVVAMFIAGML
-613 IHWLPANWKRR
+613 IHWVPTNFKRR
-624 YRLWFTAMPLW
+624 YRLWFSAMPLW
-635 LMVLAVCI
+635 LMVLAVCV
-643 AIVIIYQFITADAQ
+643 AIIVIYQFVSAEMQ

>member
-1 MESLRYIFGFNAE
+1 M
-14 SPLLFTQFY
+14 LFTQFY

-30 VYALFALIMSYG
+30 VYALFALIMSG
-42 EQRERSNSAAVL
+42 RKVTD
-54 QQSGPTAKRS
+54 G
-64 RKLHLRNIYLLFVS
+64 KLHLRNVYLLFVS

-93 AFITL
+93 AFVTL
-98 SDWIIAGQIKKHL
+98 SDWIIAGRIKSAISHQKSPL
-111 TASGTRGLTA
+111 A
-121 KILLAVSIT
+121 KAFLVLSVV

-145 TNMINDLFGTGFRV
+145 TNVINDFFGTSFQV
-159 FDIFAYVGN
+159 FDIFAYIGN
-168 GFAEAGRFSVDT
+168 GFSETGRFSVDT
-180 IILPVGI
+180 IVLPVGI

-195 SYTSDVFHGRIQPV
+195 SYTADVYRRRIEPV

-250 FGVAVFW
+250 FGIAVFW
-257 IINGLAKKIIMSDYL
+257 ILNGLAKKIIMSDYL
-272 AVNII
+272 AVNLI

-315 GIAMLMGFYLPMNF
+315 GIALLMGFYLPMNF
-329 NSPYKSQSP
+329 DSPYKSQNP

-360 LGGNKRIGFGTYFWL
+360 LGGNRKIGFGTYFWL
-375 SLIAFVSAAL
+375 SVIAVVSAAL

-390 MLIPFAVLMV
+390 QILVPFGVFMIG
-400 VVALINRQMVHGKW
+400 VAIADRVFKGVKDI
-414 SNSKLLYSNLNS
+414 SPRRKLLYSNLNS

-449 NGIGM
+449 NGFGM
-454 IVEKIWRVMNWHLR
+454 IVNKIWREMNWHVR
-468 FASMTLLTAGLCVAD
+468 FASITVLTFGLVALD
-483 YLTNLPV
+483 YSYSLPV
-490 WRLFAVWA
+490 WRLFAVWSA
-498 AVVWLGTAIRY
+498 IVWFGTAIRY
-509 VYWLLTMDDERK
+509 VYWLITNEPSAISHQPSAIINAL
-521 GSNLTAQAVRQP
+521 STAW
-533 KAVIAAGKAWA
+533 AVI
-544 ILQTF
+544 QTF

-581 VNQIGGAWSNAII
+581 VNQIGGAWSNAVI
-594 PDFLWE
+594 PEFLWE
-600 YRMVVAMFVAGMV
+600 YRWVVAMFVAGMI
-613 IHWLPANWKRR
+613 IHWLPTNWKRR
-624 YRLWFTAMPLW
+624 YRLWFAAMPLW
-635 LMVLAVCI
+635 LMVIAVCV
-643 AIVIIYQFITADAQ
+643 AIVVIYQFVSAEMQ

>member
-1 MESLRYIFGFNAE
+1 LDFLHHILAFDAN

-30 VYALFALIMSYG
+30 VYALFALILG
-42 EQRERSNSAAVL
+42 R
-54 QQSGPTAKRS
+54 QQSAVS
-64 RKLHLRNIYLLFVS
+64 HQKLHLRNVYLLFVS

-93 AFITL
+93 AFVTL
-98 SDWIIAGQIKKHL
+98 SDWLIAQRIKAHDQKPM
-111 TASGTRGLTA
+111 A
-121 KILLAVSIT
+121 KVLLALSVT

-145 TNMINDLFGTGFRV
+145 TNMVNDLFGTGFRV

-180 IILPVGI
+180 IVLPVGI

-195 SYTSDVFHGRIQPV
+195 SYTADVFRKRIQPV

-235 FIPQLYKPFRLSRRA
+235 FIPQLYKPYRLSRRV
-250 FGVAVFW
+250 FGIAVFW
-257 IINGLAKKIIMSDYL
+257 ILNGLAKKIIMSDFL
-272 AVNII
+272 AVNLI
-277 DRVFDNPL
+277 DRVFNNPL

-315 GIAMLMGFYLPMNF
+315 GVAMLMGFYLPMNF

-360 LGGNKRIGFGTYFWL
+360 LGGNRKIGFGTYFWL

-385 TGWWW
+385 TGWWLW
-390 MLIPFAVLMV
+390 ILVPAGVFMV
-400 VVALINRQMVHGKW
+400 SVWVWNKLSSKSEELTTRQ
-414 SNSKLLYSNLNS
+414 KLLYSNLNS

-454 IVEKIWRVMNWHLR
+454 IVEKIWRKMNWHIR
-468 FASMTLLTAGLCVAD
+468 FLSITLLTAGLCFAD
-483 YLTNLPV
+483 YSTNLPA
-490 WRLFAVWA
+490 WRLFAVWS
-498 AVVWLGTAIRY
+498 AVIWFGTAVRY
-509 VYWLLTMDDERK
+509 IYWLMTMDNGQKTKDTF
-521 GSNLTAQAVRQP
+521 GDAV
-533 KAVIAAGKAWA
+533 AKAWA

-571 EVAWATAKNM
+571 EVAWETAKNM
-581 VNQIGGAWSNAII
+581 VNQIGGAWNNAII

-600 YRMVVAMFVAGMV
+600 YRWVVAMFAAGML
-613 IHWLPANWKRR
+613 IHWLPTNWKRR
-624 YRLWFTAMPLW
+624 YRLAFSAMPLW
-635 LMVLAVCI
+635 LMVLAVCA
-643 AIVIIYQFITADAQ
+643 AIVVIYQFVTAEMQ

>member
-1 MESLRYIFGFNAE
+1 
-14 SPLLFTQFY
+14 
-23 FWAFFAL
+23 
-30 VYALFALIMSYG
+30 MSG
-42 EQRERSNSAAVL
+42 RQVSDS
-54 QQSGPTAKRS
+54 
-64 RKLHLRNIYLLFVS
+64 KLHLRNVYLLFVS

-93 AFITL
+93 AFVTL
-98 SDWIIAGQIKKHL
+98 SDWIIAGRIRNSQIKNYEL
-111 TASGTRGLTA
+111 RITNC
-121 KILLAVSIT
+121 KIPVATLLLCVSVV

-145 TNMINDLFGTGFRV
+145 TNVINDFFGTDFQV
-159 FDIFAYVGN
+159 FDIFAYIGN
-168 GFAEAGRFSVDT
+168 GFSEAGRFSVDT
-180 IILPVGI
+180 IVLPVGI

-195 SYTSDVFHGRIQPV
+195 SYTADVYRRRIEPV

-250 FGVAVFW
+250 FGIAVFW
-257 IINGLAKKIIMSDYL
+257 ILNGLAKKIIMSDYL
-272 AVNII
+272 AVNLI

-315 GIAMLMGFYLPMNF
+315 GIALLMGFYLPMNF
-329 NSPYKSQSP
+329 DSPYKSQNP

-360 LGGNKRIGFGTYFWL
+360 LGGNRKIGFGTYFWL
-375 SLIAFVSAAL
+375 SVIAVVSAAL

-390 MLIPFAVLMV
+390 QILVPFGVFMIG
-400 VVALINRQMVHGKW
+400 VAIVNRQMVNGKW

-449 NGIGM
+449 NGFGM
-454 IVEKIWRVMNWHLR
+454 IVNKIWREMNWHVR
-468 FASMTLLTAGLCVAD
+468 FASITVLTFGLVALD
-483 YLTNLPV
+483 YSYSLPV
-490 WRLFAVWA
+490 WRLFAVWSA
-498 AVVWLGTAIRY
+498 IVWFGTAIRY
-509 VYWLLTMDDERK
+509 VYWLITMDREITGYGLRITN
-521 GSNLTAQAVRQP
+521 GLSTAW
-533 KAVIAAGKAWA
+533 AVI
-544 ILQTF
+544 QTF

-581 VNQIGGAWSNAII
+581 VNQIGGAWSNAVI
-594 PDFLWE
+594 PEFLWE
-600 YRMVVAMFVAGMV
+600 YRWVVAMFVAGMI
-613 IHWLPANWKRR
+613 IHWLPTNWKRR
-624 YRLWFTAMPLW
+624 YRLWFAAMPLW
-635 LMVLAVCI
+635 LMVIAVCV
-643 AIVIIYQFITADAQ
+643 AIVVIYQFVSAEMQ

>member
-1 MESLRYIFGFNAE
+1 MAFNPD

-30 VYALFALIMSYG
+30 VYALFALIMANVRG
-42 EQRERSNSAAVL
+42 QR
-54 QQSGPTAKRS
+54 QG
-64 RKLHLRNIYLLFVS
+64 LHLRNVYLLFVS

-93 AFITL
+93 AFVTL
-98 SDWIIAGQIKKHL
+98 SDWVIAGRIKSAITHNKPSL
-111 TASGTRGLTA
+111 A
-121 KILLAVSIT
+121 KFLLALSVT

-145 TNMINDLFGTGFRV
+145 TNMLNDLFGTGFRV
-159 FDIFAYVGN
+159 FDIFAYIGN
-168 GFAEAGRFSVDT
+168 GFSEAGRFSVDT
-180 IILPVGI
+180 IVLPVGI
-187 SFYIFQVI
+187 SFFIFQVI
-195 SYTSDVFHGRIQPV
+195 SYTADVYRGRIQPV
-209 KNILDFGFYVSFF
+209 RNILDFGFYVSFF

-235 FIPQLYKPFRLSRRA
+235 FIPQLYKPFRLSRRV

-257 IINGLAKKIIMSDYL
+257 ILNGLAKKIIMSDFL
-272 AVNII
+272 AVNLI

-315 GIAMLMGFYLPMNF
+315 GVAMLLGFYLPKNF
-329 NSPYKSQSP
+329 DSPYKSQNP

-360 LGGNKRIGFGTYFWL
+360 LGGNHSIGFGTYFWW
-375 SLIAFVSAAL
+375 SLIAVVSAAL

-390 MLIPFAVLMV
+390 IILAVGCWLAIIGVMDHT
-400 VVALINRQMVHGKW
+400 LKTRSPELTPKR
-414 SNSKLLYSNLNS
+414 KLLYANLNS

-454 IVEKIWRVMNWHLR
+454 IINKIWREMSWHIR
-468 FASMTLLTAGLCVAD
+468 FLAMTVLTFGLVTID
-483 YLTNLPV
+483 YMLNLPV
-490 WRLFAVWA
+490 WHLFSFWS
-498 AVVWLGTAIRY
+498 AVVWVGTAIRY
-509 VYWLLTMDDERK
+509 VYWLCEGRDTK
-521 GSNLTAQAVRQP
+521 LTAAFAQ
-533 KAVIAAGKAWA
+533 AWA
-544 ILQTF
+544 VLQTF

-581 VNQIGGAWSNAII
+581 VNQIGGAWNNEII
-594 PDFLWE
+594 PEFVYE
-600 YRMVVAMFVAGMV
+600 YRWVVLMFVAGMV
-613 IHWLPANWKRR
+613 LHWLPANWKRR
-624 YRLWFTAMPLW
+624 YRLWFSAMPLW
-635 LMVLAVCI
+635 LMVFAVAI
-643 AIVIIYQFITADAQ
+643 AILVIYQFVTADVQ

>member
-1 MESLRYIFGFNAE
+1 MDFLHNILGFDAE

-30 VYALFALIMSYG
+30 VYALFALIMSSKSSAVSN
-42 EQRERSNSAAVL
+42 QR
-54 QQSGPTAKRS
+54 
-64 RKLHLRNIYLLFVS
+64 LHLRNVYLLFVS
-78 WFFYYKTSGLFLLIL
+78 WFFYYKTSGLFLLLL

-98 SDWIIAGQIKKHL
+98 SEWLIAAQAYKSKKKFWL
-111 TASGTRGLTA
+111 CLSVA
-121 KILLAVSIT
+121 

-159 FDIFAYVGN
+159 FDIFAYIGN
-168 GFAEAGRFSVDT
+168 GFSEAGRFSVDT
-180 IILPVGI
+180 IVLPVGI

-195 SYTSDVFHGRIQPV
+195 SYTADVFRGRIQPV

-235 FIPQLYKPFRLSRRA
+235 FVPQLYKPFRLSRRV
-250 FGVAVFW
+250 FGIAVFW
-257 IINGLAKKIIMSDYL
+257 ILNGLAKKIIMSDYL
-272 AVNII
+272 AVNLI

-315 GIAMLMGFYLPMNF
+315 GVAMLMGFYLPMNF

-360 LGGNKRIGFGTYFWL
+360 LGGNRKIGFGTYFWWT
-375 SLIAFVSAAL
+375 LIALVSAAL

-390 MLIPFAVLMV
+390 ILVPFGVFIV
-400 VVALINRQMVHGKW
+400 GVAIWNKIQISRQPSVISHQR
-414 SNSKLLYSNLNS
+414 KLLYANLNS

-454 IVEKIWRVMNWHLR
+454 IVEKIWREMNWHLR
-468 FASMTLLTAGLCVAD
+468 FTTMTLLTGGLCIAD
-483 YLTNLPV
+483 YLTNLPA

-498 AVVWLGTAIRY
+498 AIIWVVTAVRYIYFLCEGVETKFTKALGTA
-509 VYWLLTMDDERK
+509 W
-521 GSNLTAQAVRQP
+521 AV
-533 KAVIAAGKAWA
+533 
-544 ILQTF
+544 LQTF

-571 EVAWATAKNM
+571 EVAWETAKNM
-581 VNQIGGAWSNAII
+581 VNQIGGAWTNAVIV
-594 PDFLWE
+594 PFLWE
-600 YRMVVAMFVAGMV
+600 YRWVVAMFVAGMV
-613 IHWLPANWKRR
+613 IHWLPTNWKRR
-624 YRLWFTAMPLW
+624 YRLAFSAMPLW
-635 LMVLAVCI
+635 LMVFVVCV
-643 AIVIIYQFITADAQ
+643 AIVVIYQFVSAEMQ

>member
-1 MESLRYIFGFNAE
+1 MSDILHYIFAFDAAH
-14 SPLLFTQFY
+14 PLLFTQFY

-30 VYALFALIMSYG
+30 VYALFALIMDRVPDSLG
-42 EQRERSNSAAVL
+42 N
-54 QQSGPTAKRS
+54 K
-64 RKLHLRNIYLLFVS
+64 KLHLRNVYLMFVS

-93 AFITL
+93 LFVTL
-98 SDWIIAGQIKKHL
+98 SDWLIARQIHKSKIKNL
-111 TASGTRGLTA
+111 KSKIATAWLCLSVA
-121 KILLAVSIT
+121 
-130 IDLGLLAYFKYAYFF
+130 IDLGFLAYFKYAYFF
-145 TNMINDLFGTGFRV
+145 TDAFNDLFGTSYT
-159 FDIFAYVGN
+159 I
-168 GFAEAGRFSVDT
+168 VDK

-195 SYTSDVFHGRIQPV
+195 SYTADVYRGRIEPV

-250 FGVAVFW
+250 FGIAVFW
-257 IINGLAKKIIMSDYL
+257 IINGLAKKIIMSDFL
-272 AVNII
+272 AVNLI

-315 GIAMLMGFYLPMNF
+315 GVAMLMGFYLPMNF
-329 NSPYKSQSP
+329 NSPYKSQNP

-360 LGGNKRIGFGTYFWL
+360 LGGNRSIGFGTYFWVTVIVL
-375 SLIAFVSAAL
+375 VSASL
-385 TGWWW
+385 TGWWLGI
-390 MLIPFAVLMV
+390 MIPYAVLIVSMILV
-400 VVALINRQMVHGKW
+400 PRLLKDTNHL
-414 SNSKLLYSNLNS
+414 KLFYSNLNS

-454 IVEKIWRVMNWHLR
+454 IVEKIWRPMNWHVR
-468 FASMTLLTAGLCVAD
+468 FVLTTLLTFGLCAAD
-483 YLTNLPV
+483 YTTNLPV
-490 WRLFAVWA
+490 WRLFAVWMA
-498 AVVWLGTAIRY
+498 IIWVGTSIRY
-509 VYWLLTMDDERK
+509 IYFLCEGAENTF
-521 GSNLTAQAVRQP
+521 T
-533 KAVIAAGKAWA
+533 KAMSTAWA

-549 TFITFTRLF
+549 VFITFTRLF

-594 PDFLWE
+594 PDFLWS
-600 YRMVVAMFVAGMV
+600 YRWVVAMFVAGMV
-613 IHWLPANWKRR
+613 IHWLPTNWKRR
-624 YRLWFTAMPLW
+624 YRLWFSAMPIW
-635 LMVLAVCI
+635 AIVIAVCI
-643 AIVIIYQFITADAQ
+643 AIVVIYQFVTADVQ